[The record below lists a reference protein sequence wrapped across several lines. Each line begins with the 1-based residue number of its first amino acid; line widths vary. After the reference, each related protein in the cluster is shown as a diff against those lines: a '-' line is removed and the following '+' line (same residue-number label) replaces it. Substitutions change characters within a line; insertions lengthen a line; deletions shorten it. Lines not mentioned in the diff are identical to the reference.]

1 MTDRRWALLIGFGL
15 AISPIHSLWLTN
27 MATTDGVTSFF
38 IPAFG
43 YAIWIITTLLFL
55 TWRVRDWK
63 TFDWGPRQLTIPL
76 AVIALSMGISGAV
89 YGADLSDK
97 VAPILFGGSLFALY
111 LLSRRMGKD
120 IFIAFV
126 PFVVV
131 VAISVIAAGIVNP
144 GVATGGLISNYAA
157 SAGFLVFGTVVSRFR
172 WQWVLATVAFTA
184 LCFVGTLEAVF
195 IVGVM
200 GIAVLVRRDV
210 NRRMVAAVTVG
221 VLLVGVWWAL
231 GHLVPLY
238 EGNSNLAAIGDA
250 LSSGELSDAAL
261 DDITTDR
268 WWGVVNAAQNLNVI
282 GHGYTMM
289 TAPDS
294 HMVHFVP
301 MTIVDQIGPL
311 AAIAWLWVTVWC
323 FIKTKWKY
331 AWIAVMAM
339 SVFDHYVWTQFAPW
353 WWVLVGVSAA
363 SMGGE
368 SDRIFR
374 KVEEVRQ

>member
-1 MTDRRWALLIGFGL
+1 VTDRRWALLIGSGL

-27 MATTDGVTSFF
+27 LVTSDGVVTFF
-38 IPAFG
+38 VPALG
-43 YAIWIITTLLFL
+43 YFIWIFATGLYL
-55 TWRVRDWK
+55 TWKVRDWK
-63 TFDWGPRQLTIPL
+63 TVDWGPWQLIVPM
-76 AVIALSMGISGAV
+76 AVIILSMGISGVV
-89 YGADLSDK
+89 YGDSLGDK
-97 VAPILFGGSLFALY
+97 LAPLFFGGFLFALY
-111 LLSRRMGKD
+111 LLSRRLGKD

-131 VAISVIAAGIVNP
+131 VAISVIVSGIVNP
-144 GVATGGLISNYAA
+144 GVPTGGLITNYAA
-157 SAGFLVFGTVVSRFR
+157 SAGFLIFGTVVSRFK
-172 WQWVLATVAFTA
+172 WQWVLATVAFIA
-184 LCFVGTLEAVF
+184 LFFVGTLEAVF
-195 IVGVM
+195 VVGVL
-200 GIAVLVRRDV
+200 GIVVLIRRDV
-210 NRRMVAAVTVG
+210 SRKVVAIATVG
-221 VLLVGVWWAL
+221 VLLIGVWWAL
-231 GHLVPLY
+231 GHLGPLY
-238 EGNSNLAAIGDA
+238 EGNYNLSA
-250 LSSGELSDAAL
+250 LGEVLSGGELSDAAL

-268 WWGVVNAAQNLNVI
+268 WWGVVNAARNLNMI

-289 TAPDS
+289 TSPET

-363 SMGGE
+363 SMGGG
-368 SDRIFR
+368 SDRIFTTR
-374 KVEEVRQ
+374 SKAKG

>member
-1 MTDRRWALLIGFGL
+1 MTDRRWTLLIGFGL

-38 IPAFG
+38 LPAFG
-43 YAIWIITTLLFL
+43 YAIWIITTLLYL
-55 TWRVRDWK
+55 TWRVDWK
-63 TFDWGPRQLTIPL
+63 TVSWGPRQLTIPL
-76 AVIALSMGISGAV
+76 AVIVLSMGISGAV

-97 VAPILFGGSLFALY
+97 LAPILFGGSLFALY
-111 LLSRRMGKD
+111 LLSRRMGRD

-131 VAISVIAAGIVNP
+131 VAISVIVSGIADP

-172 WQWVLATVAFTA
+172 WQWVLATVAFIA
-184 LCFVGTLEAVF
+184 LFFVGTLEAVF
-195 IVGVM
+195 VVGVM
-200 GIAVLVRRDV
+200 GLVVLVRRDV
-210 NRRMVAAVTVG
+210 SRKIVAIAAVG
-221 VLLVGVWWAL
+221 VVLVGGWWSL
-231 GHLVPLY
+231 GHLAPLY
-238 EGNSNLAAIGDA
+238 EGNHN
-250 LSSGELSDAAL
+250 LSSLGEVLSGGELNDAAL

-268 WWGVVNAAQNLNVI
+268 WVGIVNAARNLNVI

-289 TAPDS
+289 TSPAT

-311 AAIAWLWVTVWC
+311 AAIAWLWVTIWC
-323 FIKTKWKY
+323 LVKTRWKY
-331 AWIAVMAM
+331 AWAAVLAM

-363 SMGGE
+363 SMDSG

-374 KVEEVRQ
+374 EEAK

>member
-27 MATTDGVTSFF
+27 LATSDGVTSFF

-43 YAIWIITTLLFL
+43 YAIWIIATLMYL
-55 TWRVRDWK
+55 TWRVKDWK
-63 TFDWGPRQLTIPL
+63 TVDWGPRSLIIPL
-76 AVIALSMGISGAV
+76 AVIVLSMGVSGVV

-97 VAPILFGGSLFALY
+97 LAPILFGGSLFALY
-111 LLSRRMGKD
+111 LLSRRLGKD

-131 VAISVIAAGIVNP
+131 VAISVIVAGIVNP

-172 WQWVLATVAFTA
+172 WQWVLATVAFIA
-184 LCFVGTLEAVF
+184 LFFVGTLEAVF
-195 IVGVM
+195 IVGVV
-200 GIAVLVRRDV
+200 GLAVLIRRDV
-210 NRRMVAAVTVG
+210 SRKVVVIAAVG
-221 VLLVGVWWAL
+221 ILLVGGWWSL

-238 EGNSNLAAIGDA
+238 EGNHN
-250 LSSGELSDAAL
+250 LSSLGGILSGGELSDAAL

-268 WWGVVNAAQNLNVI
+268 WWGVVNAARNLNVI

-311 AAIAWLWVTVWC
+311 AAIAWVWVSVWC
-323 FIKTKWKY
+323 LIKTRWKY
-331 AWIAVMAM
+331 AWIAVLAM

-363 SMGGE
+363 SIGGD

-374 KVEEVRQ
+374 RENG

>member
-1 MTDRRWALLIGFGL
+1 MTDRRWALLIGSGL

-27 MATTDGVTSFF
+27 LVTSDGVVTFF
-38 IPAFG
+38 LPAFG
-43 YAIWIITTLLFL
+43 YAIWIIATLLYL
-55 TWRVRDWK
+55 TWKVDWK
-63 TFDWGPRQLTIPL
+63 TVDWGPWQLIIPMG
-76 AVIALSMGISGAV
+76 VIILSMGISGVV

-97 VAPILFGGSLFALY
+97 IAPVLFGLCLFALY
-111 LLSRRMGKD
+111 LLSRRLGKD

-131 VAISVIAAGIVNP
+131 VAISVVVAGIVNP
-144 GVATGGLISNYAA
+144 GEATGGLISNYAA
-157 SAGFLVFGTVVSRFR
+157 SAGFLIFGTVVSRFK
-172 WQWVLATVAFTA
+172 WQWVLATVAFIA
-184 LCFVGTLEAVF
+184 LFFVGTLEAVF
-195 IVGVM
+195 VVGVL
-200 GIAVLVRRDV
+200 GIVVLIRRDV
-210 NRRMVAAVTVG
+210 SRRMVAIATVG
-221 VLLVGVWWAL
+221 VLLIGGWWAL
-231 GHLVPLY
+231 GHLTPLY
-238 EGNSNLAAIGDA
+238 EGNYNLSA
-250 LSSGELSDAAL
+250 LGRVLSGGELTDAAL

-268 WWGVVNAAQNLNVI
+268 WVGVVNAARNLNMI

-289 TAPDS
+289 TSPDT

-311 AAIAWLWVTVWC
+311 AAIAWVWVTVWC
-323 FIKTKWKY
+323 FVKTKWKY

-363 SMGGE
+363 SVDGG

-374 KVEEVRQ
+374 TTEEARQ